1 MTLLEL
7 AAEYRFSAAQ
17 IQQRMAQI
25 RLEIRES
32 RDPVQQLLLRQR
44 LKELQPLHKETR
56 ETARYLETYYIIRR
70 RRNTGG
76 AKT

>member
-32 RDPVQQLLLRQR
+32 QDPIQQQLLRQR
-44 LKELQPLHKETR
+44 LRELQPLHKETR
-56 ETARYLETYYIIRR
+56 EIARYLETYYIVRR
-70 RRNTGG
+70 RRWTGG
-76 AKT
+76 SKT

>member
-25 RLEIRES
+25 RVEIREN
-32 RDPVQQLLLRQR
+32 RDPAQQLLLRQR
-44 LKELQPLHKETR
+44 LKELQPLHRETR
-56 ETARYLETYYIIRR
+56 ETARYLEAYYIIRR

>member
-25 RLEIRES
+25 RLEIREC
-32 RDPVQQLLLRQR
+32 RDPDQQFLLRQR
-44 LKELQPLHKETR
+44 LRELRPLHKETQ

-76 AKT
+76 PKT